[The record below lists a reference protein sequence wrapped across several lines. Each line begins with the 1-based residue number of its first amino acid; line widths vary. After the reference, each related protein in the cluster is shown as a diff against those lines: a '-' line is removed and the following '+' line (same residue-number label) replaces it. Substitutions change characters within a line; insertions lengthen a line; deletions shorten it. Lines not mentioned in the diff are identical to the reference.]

1 MQVHSISPYHAI
13 SMNTGEQRKF
23 TNYSSLAKSDVL
35 NDCDQVIAVRDL
47 RGNLLEVDFTPSGR
61 NAYLTGNV
69 ISAITDRGIIFNA
82 SV

>member
-1 MQVHSISPYHAI
+1 MQVYSISPYHAY
-13 SMNTGEQRKF
+13 SMRTGEHKEF
-23 TNYSSLAKSDVL
+23 TSYASLAKSDVL
-35 NDCDQVIAVRDL
+35 NDCDKVIAVRDL

-61 NAYLTGNV
+61 NVYLTGNV